1 MRIVPKPHRK
11 TNNTHTVRTVPKYN
25 RTTNNDI
32 VALFV
37 FIWDFGTVLTVWHYL
52 FLYENLELF

>member
-25 RTTNNDI
+25 RTTNNGPLS
-32 VALFV
+32 VFV
-37 FIWDFGTVLTVWHYL
+37 FLLEFGTVATL
-52 FLYENLELF
+52 